1 MARTRYAGASDDL
14 PIRALPAAALRAV
27 LNEGYSKAQFRKDL
41 AAGFLV
47 GIIAMPLAMALA
59 IAVGASPQQ
68 GLYTAIVAG
77 FITALLGG
85 SRIQVVGP
93 TAAFIV
99 VLAPIYIRFGLAG
112 LLVSG
117 VLAGLIL
124 LGMGLFRLGRLIEF
138 IPFPVTTG
146 FTTGIA
152 TVIASLQIKD
162 LFGLRPAH
170 TPDGFFER
178 MASMWAARSTA
189 SLWEFLIGL
198 GTFGILMLP
207 RMRKRWLVRLPRV
220 LRKIPAPLMALPL
233 AAVVAWLLGHHFPG
247 FHVDTIGSRFHTL
260 MNGHTVDG
268 IPRQLPTFQ
277 WPWTA
282 PGPDGAPFQLSL
294 SVIRLL
300 LPGAFTVAILG
311 AIESLLSAV
320 VADGMARTRHDP
332 DAEIL
337 ALGVANIVTPFFGGI
352 PATGAIARTATNFR
366 FGGRTPVAAMVHSL
380 TILLAILLLAPLIRF
395 LPMASLAA
403 LLLQV
408 AWNMSE
414 AEHFVH
420 TVKVAPRSDV
430 AVLFTCFALTVV
442 FDMVIAVS
450 AGVLLASLL
459 FIRRMATTTEGHISE
474 AEAVTLPGPLP
485 EGVVIYD
492 IVGPLFFGATER
504 VMRAIR
510 AIGSDVRAVI
520 FRMDQV
526 PSADATGLVAMENV
540 MAEMRRQGIRVIIVG
555 LHGQARRAF
564 LRGLIQAG
572 SERPVLCRDMVKA
585 FQVLDA
591 KIHTYHRRNLGPLR
605 FHVLNRHKDLLRQ
618 IGHQDG

>member
-162 LFGLRPAH
+162 LFGLRPVH

-189 SLWEFLIGL
+189 SLWEILIGL

-618 IGHQDG
+618 VGHQDG